1 MYQKRLSIFCVNN
14 FYRFLQQVL
23 TPLSKGLSARIE
35 LKKKTEE
42 ECLSLLER
50 HRKKIDELT
59 KECIEVS
66 HSSFDISCLFFSIN
80 LV

>member
-1 MYQKRLSIFCVNN
+1 MVNVSKTLKYICVNN

-35 LKKKTEE
+35 LEKKTEE
-42 ECLSLLER
+42 ECVSLLER

-59 KECIEVS
+59 IECKQVYITQ
-66 HSSFDISCLFFSIN
+66 
-80 LV
+80 